1 MDSFRYNLI
10 NVTHLLLLCLFSPLS
25 PHHHHVLGYMNALS
39 STQNY
44 YLLITQNF
52 NSNQRKASTTQ
63 SFVVLSLPCPLQ
75 EVAGDEAE
83 VLGDVAAHF

>member
-25 PHHHHVLGYMNALS
+25 PHHHHVLRYMNALS

-44 YLLITQNF
+44 YLPITQNL
-52 NSNQRKASTTQ
+52 Q
-63 SFVVLSLPCPLQ
+63 SINYPILRGAFTSLSRS
-75 EVAGDEAE
+75 G
-83 VLGDVAAHF
+83 GGR

>member
-10 NVTHLLLLCLFSPLS
+10 NVTHLLLLRLFS
-25 PHHHHVLGYMNALS
+25 PHHHHLLGYMNPLS

-52 NSNQRKASTTQ
+52 NSNQSKASTTQ
-63 SFVVLSLPCPLQ
+63 SFVVLSLPCPVQ
-75 EVAGDEAE
+75 EVAGDEVE